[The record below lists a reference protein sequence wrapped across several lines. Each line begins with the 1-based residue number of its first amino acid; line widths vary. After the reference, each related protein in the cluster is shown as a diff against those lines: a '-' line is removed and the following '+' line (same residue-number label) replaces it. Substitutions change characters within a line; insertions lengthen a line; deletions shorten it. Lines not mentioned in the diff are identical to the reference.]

1 MALEPW
7 VELTMLLPLT
17 PILSE
22 HFQWNATHCQ
32 LSTEVTE
39 RKEEALSVRKR
50 VVFLQLLV
58 SPLLHPAESFL
69 PQGLRKGPGQVIR
82 SNACTVL
89 CGVVSLTKQRGFVL
103 LKLFLY

>member
-22 HFQWNATHCQ
+22 HFQWNATRCQ
-32 LSTEVTE
+32 LCAEVTE
-39 RKEEALSVRKR
+39 GKEEALSATGR
-50 VVFLQLLV
+50 VVFLQFLV
-58 SPLLHPAESFL
+58 SSLLHPAQTFL
-69 PQGLRKGPGQVIR
+69 PQGLRKGPGQAIR
-82 SNACTVL
+82 SNAWTVP
-89 CGVVSLTKQRGFVL
+89 CGVVSLTKQSGFVL